1 MLFAGV
7 SGFLCVNL
15 GVPGEEAA
23 EDGGGGGG
31 GWGCECGHGK
41 WDGGDSYQRYGKGV
55 EWWTKYYVVTL

>member
-7 SGFLCVNL
+7 SGCLCVNR
-15 GVPGEEAA
+15 GAPGEEAA

-31 GWGCECGHGK
+31 GGGGECGHGK

-55 EWWTKYYVVTL
+55 EW